1 MAKKYSLDYRTN
13 DNEDS
18 FRESLLQIDREKQS
32 YDYPEW
38 IVDMYSNPTELNLE
52 EEIEQEAF
60 LFEEYWQGH
69 IEAYLYHEDMG
80 DR

>member
-18 FRESLLQIDREKQS
+18 FRESLLQIDKEKQS
-32 YDYPEW
+32 YDYPQW

-52 EEIEQEAF
+52 EEMEQESF

-69 IEAYLYHEDMG
+69 IDAYLYHEDMG

>member
-18 FRESLLQIDREKQS
+18 FRESLLQIDKEKQS
-32 YDYPEW
+32 YDYPQW

-52 EEIEQEAF
+52 EEMEQEAF

-69 IEAYLYHEDMG
+69 IDAYLYHEDMG

>member
-18 FRESLLQIDREKQS
+18 FRESLLQIDKEKQS
-32 YDYPEW
+32 YDYPQW

-52 EEIEQEAF
+52 EEMEQEAF
-60 LFEEYWQGH
+60 LFEEYWQGN

>member
-18 FRESLLQIDREKQS
+18 FRESLLQIDKEKQS

-52 EEIEQEAF
+52 EEMEQEAF

-69 IEAYLYHEDMG
+69 IDAYLYHEDMG

>member
-1 MAKKYSLDYRTN
+1 MANTWKQPKSYL
-13 DNEDS
+13 E
-18 FRESLLQIDREKQS
+18 IDREKQS